1 MNPNIEEI
9 NATTSVRWI
18 KCSEAMPDE
27 HDSIFKKYEETEWW
41 RQNMWTKKSKTVD
54 ITVEYEDGSRRT
66 GTGKTYDGKWR
77 TDVGLVETG
86 RVIAW
91 RPRPEPYS
99 GKE

>member
-27 HDSIFKKYEETEWW
+27 HDTIFKKYEG
-41 RQNMWTKKSKTVD
+41 TKKWRRSMWAKQSKTVD
-54 ITVEYEDGSRRT
+54 ITVKYEDGSRRT
-66 GTGKTYDGKWR
+66 GTGSTYDGKWR
-77 TDVGLVETG
+77 TDMGLVEKG

-91 RPRPEPYS
+91 CPRPEPYS
-99 GKE
+99 GEE

>member
-27 HDSIFKKYEETEWW
+27 HDFIFEKYEGTEWW